1 MASVRLICQPLLI
14 LAAADIGLL
23 FALQSLPFLSPPS
36 LHKWLCFIR
45 VSALIGLSLGNL
57 FKGHE
62 RRELVP
68 YLGTLCLLLPV
79 LGRVQ
84 ELLERGHQNHM
95 YNWVFLLLSHVASA
109 LAMGFWTTFLPVS
122 PASENVQVTAEKQK
136 SKATIRR
143 LLSYSKPD
151 VFYLL
156 GAFCFLTIAVLS
168 QTFIPYFTGRVI
180 DILSN
185 KYKTSAFHNAI
196 LLMCLASVVSA
207 LSAGCRGGLFMFTL
221 ARLNKRIRNLLFT
234 SLTSQEIGFFE
245 STHTG
250 EIISRL
256 STDTTVMSRSIAA
269 NVNIFLRS
277 LINTIGMYF
286 FMFKISWQLT
296 LLTFIESP
304 LTGAVHKL
312 YNKYY
317 QDLAKEIQDS
327 MAKSDQEA
335 AEVISSIK
343 TVRSFATEEEEAKRY
358 HTKLLNTQNLKIKR
372 DFIRIGY
379 LLFRRLLQL
388 LMHIFILYCG
398 KELIESDY
406 MTVGNLVSFML
417 YQTDVGAYIQTLV
430 HFHAELYRSVGAAD
444 KVFAY
449 LDRTPALRN
458 DGKLQPKS
466 LRGHVEFRNVSFFYP
481 TRPQLMVL
489 KNVSFEVRS
498 GEVTALVGHT
508 GGGKTTCVSLL
519 QRFYQPQSGQI
530 LLDGIPIEEYE
541 HKYYHSKVALV
552 SQEPILFARSIQENI
567 SYGLTDCPRKAVSE
581 AAEKAKAAG
590 FTRALKDGYDTD
602 VGEKGGHLS
611 GGQKQRIA
619 LARAIVRDPKVLILD
634 EATSSLDVET
644 EHLIQQELSKF
655 QDQAIIVI
663 AHRLKTVERANKIL
677 VMENGSIVE
686 EGSHLEL
693 MQAKGQY
700 YRLLQR
706 DFIKSNN
713 GE

>member
-1 MASVRLICQPLLI
+1 MANMRLICQPLLI

-23 FALQSLPFLSPPS
+23 VVLQSLPFLSL
-36 LHKWLCFIR
+36 LHNWLCLIR
-45 VSALIGLSLGNL
+45 VSALTGLSLGNL

-79 LGRVQ
+79 LGTVQ
-84 ELLERGHQNHM
+84 ELLERGHRNHM
-95 YNWVFLLLSHVASA
+95 YNWVFLLLTHVASA
-109 LAMGFWTTFLPVS
+109 LSMGFWTTFLPVS
-122 PASENVQVTAEKQK
+122 PASEKVQDAAEKQK
-136 SKATIRR
+136 SKATIRK

-156 GAFCFLTIAVLS
+156 GAFCFLTIAVFS
-168 QTFIPYFTGRVI
+168 QTFIPYYTGRVI

-196 LLMCLASVVSA
+196 LLMCLASVVSS
-207 LSAGCRGGLFMFTL
+207 LSAGCRGGLFTFTI
-221 ARLNKRIRNLLFT
+221 ARLNKRMKTLLFT
-234 SLTSQEIGFFE
+234 SLTCQEIGFFE

-256 STDTTVMSRSIAA
+256 STDTTVISRSIAL
-269 NVNIFLRS
+269 NVNVFLRS
-277 LINTIGMYF
+277 LINTVGMYF
-286 FMFKISWQLT
+286 FMFKISWHLT

-304 LTGAVHKL
+304 LTGAAQKL

-317 QDLAKEIQDS
+317 QALAKEVQDS

-372 DFIRIGY
+372 DFIRIVY

-388 LMHIFILYCG
+388 LMQIIILYCG
-398 KELIESDY
+398 KELIESGY
-406 MTVGNLVSFML
+406 MTVGSLVSFMI

-430 HFHAELYRSVGAAD
+430 HIHAELYRSVGAAE

-449 LDRTPALRN
+449 LDRTPALRT

-466 LRGHVEFRNVSFFYP
+466 LRGHVEFRNVSFSYP

-541 HKYYHSKVALV
+541 HKYYHRKVALV
-552 SQEPILFARSIQENI
+552 SQEPILFARSIHENI
-567 SYGLTDCPRKAVSE
+567 SYGLTDCPHEAVSE
-581 AAEKAKAAG
+581 AAEKASAAG
-590 FTRALKDGYDTD
+590 FTQDMTDGYDTD
-602 VGEKGGHLS
+602 VGEKGGNLS

-634 EATSSLDVET
+634 EATSSLDIQT

-686 EGSHLEL
+686 EGSHREL
-693 MQAKGQY
+693 LQAKGQY
-700 YRLLQR
+700 YRLVHR